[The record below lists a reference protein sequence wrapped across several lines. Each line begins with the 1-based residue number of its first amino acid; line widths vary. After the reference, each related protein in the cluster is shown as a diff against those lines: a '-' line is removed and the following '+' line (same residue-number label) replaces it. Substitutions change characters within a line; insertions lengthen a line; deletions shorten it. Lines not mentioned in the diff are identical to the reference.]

1 MDFKI
6 LKYHFML
13 ALKQSVIA
21 SIVFFFFLK
30 HIYFFLAALVLHC
43 CAWTYSSYEL
53 WLISSCGVWASH
65 CSGFSCCRAQALG
78 EWSSGVVAHGLSYSR
93 RDMWDLPGP
102 GIELVSTALTGGFLS
117 TGPPEKPSSKNCWS
131 ECNWYNHFESLFFS
145 IFWRWIYTLE
155 IPILSKYPTE
165 MCAYMRVF
173 VAVSLT
179 VDTN

>member
-21 SIVFFFFLK
+21 SIVFFLKK

-43 CAWTYSSYEL
+43 CAWTYSSYNEL
-53 WLISSCGVWASH
+53 GLISSCGVWASH

-102 GIELVSTALTGGFLS
+102 GIELVSTA
-117 TGPPEKPSSKNCWS
+117 
-131 ECNWYNHFESLFFS
+131 
-145 IFWRWIYTLE
+145 
-155 IPILSKYPTE
+155 
-165 MCAYMRVF
+165 
-173 VAVSLT
+173 
-179 VDTN
+179 